1 MAADFNDDGD
11 RYEYRGGPDYE
22 QPHEREEHERTSG
35 YRPRYTR
42 EIAWGVFIP
51 IAALLFS
58 MGTWSH
64 GVYVDLLR
72 SISALDL
79 LVATNTA
86 HRLEHDHQAQQWID
100 QIKENRITV
109 RKLESIVASLRTV
122 PSERPDPFT
131 GTEGSALERRIRAL
145 EDSGVGDQ

>member
-1 MAADFNDDGD
+1 MPTESNDNGE
-11 RYEYRGGPDYE
+11 RHEYRDESDYDQYE
-22 QPHEREEHERTSG
+22 DRRKTSG

-51 IAALLFS
+51 ITAILVT

-72 SISALDL
+72 SLSDLDR

-86 HRLEHDHQAQQWID
+86 HRIEHDIQSQQWIE
-100 QIKENRITV
+100 QVKENRIAV
-109 RKLESIVASLRTV
+109 RKLESIVASLRAV
-122 PSERPDPFT
+122 PSARPDPFT

-145 EDSGVGDQ
+145 EDDGVDDQ